1 MRSLGL
7 NFGSTEAGVTVASD
21 TTALPWAP
29 VFRAARGVL
38 HAAMASGGRS
48 GRDDDFLVEHLHRV
62 GPDAPFGLDRGGAG
76 CQLEAPLVPGAVD
89 ELAVADHSGP
99 ARSVVGDHAPAVHPS
114 GAQGASLVRAVV
126 RDRIENAVDVIDP
139 DAVPADGGDAMLA
152 GRDLVL
158 PADNVLSALRQ
169 RVGLGGLRDRHALPP
184 GGMVAV
190 SRRTA
195 GRRAW
200 ARSGAR

>member
-48 GRDDDFLVEHLHRV
+48 GRDDDLLVEHLHRV
-62 GPDAPFGLDRGGAG
+62 GADAPFGLDRSGAG
-76 CQLEAPLVPGAVD
+76 GQLEAPLMPGAVD
-89 ELAVADHSGP
+89 ELAVANHPGP
-99 ARSVVGDHAPAVHPS
+99 AGGVVGDHAPAVHAP
-114 GAQGASLVRAVV
+114 GAQGATLVRAVV
-126 RDRIENAVDVIDP
+126 RDRIEDAVDVVNP
-139 DAVPADGGDAMLA
+139 DAEPADGKDAMLA

-158 PADNVLSALRQ
+158 RADHVLPALRQ
-169 RVGLGGLRDRHALPP
+169 RVGLAGLGDRHALPP
-184 GGMVAV
+184 
-190 SRRTA
+190 
-195 GRRAW
+195 
-200 ARSGAR
+200 